1 MNTPDPTT
9 IQSAS
14 PANGQPSH
22 NPIAHLVAQVYET
35 SPPALRSRLLEHL
48 LKPLGV
54 LALVA
59 VANGIFAKIR
69 FHSGWPDMQLRMEDV
84 QLVQASDVIALVE
97 RVQQVSVES
106 VNGLARMLTASPVMT
121 GSAAAALLVS
131 MLMQRSRTRRL
142 DDDLDD
148 EPAALS

>member
-1 MNTPDPTT
+1 MNNPDTT
-9 IQSAS
+9 AIQSAS
-14 PANGQPSH
+14 PAPGQPSPS
-22 NPIAHLVAQVYET
+22 PIAHLVAQVYEN

-69 FHSGWPDMQLRMEDV
+69 FRSGWPDMQLRMEDV

-106 VNGLARMLTASPVMT
+106 VNGLARMLTTSPVMT

-131 MLMQRSRTRRL
+131 MLMQRSRTRRP
-142 DDDLDD
+142 DDELDD
-148 EPAALS
+148 EPAALR